1 MTFFIIIGVCCA
13 FMFYAMGHIAARDD
27 ALETIKALQ
36 SELEDTK
43 RELIEHKAAPQLPA
57 ATTGS
62 SPEDSIPAGA
72 LDTYRHTSMKPAE
85 VPCQSI
91 RFVDFVNFCQAYG
104 IPDNPTEDLVFWQVV
119 QRVHLEAN
127 HVKRVIANAWK
138 TYPLQMRIEHS
149 PHEETCYKNV
159 VDALCIVFYRQCNHD
174 MDIAKELLTDNSDST
189 TLVAVSLYSIIEQI
203 PGIAEFKR
211 MVFFAQRLHTDDS
224 KYLKHVREAALKNL
238 QHWKNIDQE
247 QYRQLCFQLL
257 TP

>member
-91 RFVDFVNFCQAYG
+91 KFVDFVNFCQAYG
-104 IPDNPTEDLVFWQVV
+104 IPESVTEDEIFWQAV
-119 QRVHLEAN
+119 QRVELDVEHI
-127 HVKRVIANAWK
+127 KRVLI
-138 TYPLQMRIEHS
+138 HS
-149 PHEETCYKNV
+149 LT
-159 VDALCIVFYRQCNHD
+159 DSLCIKKKDGTWVKDSPAMMAGRSLMVVISRRFNHD
-174 MDIAKELLTDNSDST
+174 IVALNALLKGDHKLFIDLALICYT
-189 TLVAVSLYSIIEQI
+189 VHPQI
-203 PGIAEFKR
+203 PSLEEFSMVTTIASRGCASGIHSEKTKHQASR
-211 MVFFAQRLHTDDS
+211 V
-224 KYLKHVREAALKNL
+224 LKH
-238 QHWKNIDQE
+238 WKECNPE
-247 QYRQLCFQLL
+247 RHRQLCLQLL
-257 TP
+257 DSK